1 MSPLLFCMKL
11 FEHTKG
17 RVKYKNHIQN
27 SLSKDM
33 KSMRE
38 QMADVVIHQPSVPA
52 LIQILL

>member
-1 MSPLLFCMKL
+1 MSPLLFCIKL
-11 FEHTKG
+11 FKHTKG

-38 QMADVVIHQPSVPA
+38 QMADE
-52 LIQILL
+52 